1 MLKRSFSLLAAIA
14 LVALASGCANQK
26 APAEAAIA
34 SAETA
39 FGAVQA
45 EAVQYVPDQA
55 KGISDAI
62 AAAKDALAKGDY
74 QAALTNAQALPAK
87 ITDLTAA
94 VTAKKA
100 ELTTTWTGLS
110 AALPKAVEAI
120 QSRIGMLSK
129 SRKLPAGLDKAK
141 FEEAKTGLA
150 TVTSTWT
157 DATTAFGAGNLTDA
171 IAKAETV
178 KAKAAEVMGL
188 LNMQV
193 PAVLQPGAAR

>member
-1 MLKRSFSLLAAIA
+1 MLKRTVSVVGVLVLAAIA
-14 LVALASGCANQK
+14 VGCANQK

-39 FGAVQA
+39 FSAVQA
-45 EAVQYVPDQA
+45 DAVKYVPDQA

-62 AAAKDALAKGDY
+62 AAARDAVAKGNY
-74 QAALTNAQALPAK
+74 QAALTDARALPAK
-87 ITDLTAA
+87 ITDLTTA

-110 AALPKAVEAI
+110 TALPGVVQAI
-120 QSRIGMLSK
+120 QSRIAVLSK
-129 SRKLPAGLDKAK
+129 SRKLPAGLDKTK

-150 TVTSTWT
+150 AVTSAWT
-157 DATTAFGAGNLTDA
+157 EATTAFGAGNLTDA
-171 IAKAETV
+171 VAKAEAV
-178 KAKAAEVMGL
+178 KGQAAGVMGL

-193 PAVLQPGAAR
+193 PATLQAAVPK

>member
-1 MLKRSFSLLAAIA
+1 MLKRSFSLLAAVA
-14 LVALASGCANQK
+14 LVATASGCANQK

-34 SAETA
+34 AAETA
-39 FGAVQA
+39 FSAVQA
-45 EAVQYVPDQA
+45 DAAKYVPDQA

-62 AAAKDALAKGDY
+62 AAAKDAVAKGDY

-87 ITDLTAA
+87 ITDLTTA

-100 ELTTTWTGLS
+100 ELTSTWTGLS
-110 AALPKAVEAI
+110 TALPKAVEAI
-120 QSRIGMLSK
+120 QRRIGMLSK
-129 SRKLPAGLDKAK
+129 SKKLPAGLDKAK
-141 FEEAKTGLA
+141 FEDAKTGLA

-157 DATTAFGAGNLTDA
+157 EATTAFGTGNLTDA

-178 KAKAAEVMGL
+178 KAKAVEVMGL

-193 PAVLQPGAAR
+193 PAGLQAAAK